1 LKQAHVDGATARFM
15 NTQIDKE
22 LMVIF
27 GRRSIRVYSPGA
39 VDEAIVQ
46 KLLAAAMAAPSAS
59 GKNPWHFV
67 VVRNRLTLSRMSEVL
82 PYGQPLATAALGIV
96 VCGDLEVAHDR
107 QLSYLLQDCSAAIE
121 NLLLSAHILGLGAC
135 WLAVHPRE
143 KRIKSISEIFSLPAS
158 VIPVACISLGHPGE
172 SKEPRAVY
180 NLNCVHSETW

>member
-1 LKQAHVDGATARFM
+1 M

-67 VVRNRLTLSRMSEVL
+67 VVRNRPTLSRMSEVL

-96 VCGDLEVAHDR
+96 VCGDLEVAHDH

-121 NLLLSAHILGLGAC
+121 NLLLCAHILGLGAC
-135 WLAVHPRE
+135 WLAVHHGRTNQ
-143 KRIKSISEIFSLPAS
+143 KYQRDFLTTSLS
-158 VIPVACISLGHPGE
+158 HPGGVYFSRSSWRVE
-172 SKEPRAVY
+172 GTTRRLQSKLRAFG
-180 NLNCVHSETW
+180 NLVRWRGEKPH